1 MYTECVFMYY
11 AAPGLGRV
19 ISHFSRIKKN
29 LTFCKKRCTHRANM
43 CNMPAPAWRERF
55 LVSGDRKKLKKVLAS
70 MVLNL
75 LIFRVFAELNFPSEN
90 KAKQ

>member
-1 MYTECVFMYY
+1 
-11 AAPGLGRV
+11 
-19 ISHFSRIKKN
+19 
-29 LTFCKKRCTHRANM
+29 M

-75 LIFRVFAELNFPSEN
+75 LIFRVFAEPNFPSEN